1 MEDGTTASLVTGSS
15 GLLGTSLLERLRE
28 GDEEIRTLDL
38 VPAPVSQGSSDQIR
52 FFQGDVGDTSTV
64 EEAARGVD
72 VIYHLAAAQ
81 RMKPQF
87 KSWSEE
93 DVYDR
98 NLAGVRVVLD
108 VAERLGVR
116 KVIHIS
122 SSGVYGVPET
132 VPCDEKGRTKPL
144 GSYGDSKLAAEEL
157 CRQACERGV
166 DVTSF
171 RPMTLFGPEMS
182 GLFVMI
188 YEWVREG
195 RPVFLLGGGV
205 NRVQS
210 TSARDVVD
218 ACLLAK
224 DCPESKGMIFNL
236 GAAPETV
243 PTVAEMMQGLIDH
256 AGTGSYLIRIPAALL
271 RNTALALNWIHLSP
285 IVPEH
290 ATLADANFILDIE
303 AARNVLG
310 WEPRYDN
317 VQMICEAFDW
327 HIAAGDSVR
336 PPPHPMLSLLK
347 VFPKIRPL
355 G

>member
-1 MEDGTTASLVTGSS
+1 M
-15 GLLGTSLLERLRE
+15 LERLHERGE
-28 GDEEIRTLDL
+28 TIHTLDL
-38 VPAPVSQGSSDQIR
+38 LPAPQRSKPVPETR
-52 FFQGDVGDTSTV
+52 FFQGDAGD
-64 EEAARGVD
+64 EALMARAAEGCD
-72 VIYHLAAAQ
+72 VIYNLAAAQ

-87 KSWSEE
+87 NSWSEE
-93 DVYDR
+93 DIYNR
-98 NLAGVRVVLD
+98 NLGSLQAVLN
-108 VAERLGVR
+108 VAERQGVR
-116 KVIHIS
+116 KIIHIS
-122 SSGVYGVPET
+122 SSGIYGVPQQM
-132 VPCDEKGRTKPL
+132 PCGEDHPQEPL
-144 GSYGDSKLAAEEL
+144 GDYGHSKI
-157 CRQACERGV
+157 ACEKLCAEAADRGV
-166 DVTSF
+166 DITWF
-171 RPMTLFGPEMS
+171 RPMSLFGPEMT

-210 TSARDVVD
+210 TSAWDVVD

-236 GAAPETV
+236 GSAPESV

-271 RNTALALNWIHLSP
+271 RNTALALNAIHLSP

-290 ATLADANFILDIE
+290 ATLADANFILDID

-310 WEPRYDN
+310 WEPKYDN

-327 HIAAGDSVR
+327 HIAAGENVR
-336 PPPHPMLSLLK
+336 PPPQMMLSLLK
-347 VFPKIRPL
+347 IFPKIRPL
-355 G
+355 A